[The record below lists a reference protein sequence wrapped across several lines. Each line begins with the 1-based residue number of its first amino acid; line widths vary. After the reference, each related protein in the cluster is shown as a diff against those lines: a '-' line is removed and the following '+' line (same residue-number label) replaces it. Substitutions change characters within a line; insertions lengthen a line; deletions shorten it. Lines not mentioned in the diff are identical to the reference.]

1 MPQSGIG
8 AEPVLRWRIGY
19 HLNHAFVRPEPEK
32 SQPVFRIASARIV
45 LKDGVHTIAMLPE
58 LKMPPCCRKAL
69 IATEDEEKVFVLR
82 EMALP

>member
-1 MPQSGIG
+1 MGQ
-8 AEPVLRWRIGY
+8 
-19 HLNHAFVRPEPEK
+19 
-32 SQPVFRIASARIV
+32 IALSNVSKAYYTSRKKDEARIV